1 MTPRS
6 DSAISIPSEHHWQ
19 VVMAVSVAIADRAAV
34 YDHTV
39 IEQCF
44 VTFLNALQ
52 PIKKM
57 REEFAMITIDLC
69 EVRNIAAVVA
79 VMGETV
85 MTSLHA
91 KVRIASVIPVVR
103 QQICSDARGI
113 SLERERHHV
122 AHHTHVCAKITRFA
136 RWRFEAFWQFHG

>member
-1 MTPRS
+1 MTPRP
-6 DSAISIPSEHHWQ
+6 DGAIGIPCEHYWQ

-57 REEFAMITIDLC
+57 REEFAMETIDLC
-69 EVRNIAAVVA
+69 EVSNIAAVVA
-79 VMGETV
+79 VMREAV
-85 MTSLHA
+85 MTALHA

-103 QQICSDARGI
+103 QQISSDARGI
-113 SLERERHHV
+113 SLERKSHHIT
-122 AHHTHVCAKITRFA
+122 HHTHVCAKITGLA
-136 RWRFEAFWQFHG
+136 RWYFEAFRQFHG